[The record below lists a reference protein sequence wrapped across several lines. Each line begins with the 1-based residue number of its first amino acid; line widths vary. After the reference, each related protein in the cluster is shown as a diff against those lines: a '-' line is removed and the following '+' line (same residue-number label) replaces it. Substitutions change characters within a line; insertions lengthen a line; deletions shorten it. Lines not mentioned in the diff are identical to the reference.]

1 LLIYFITFEV
11 SKLSI
16 ITLFMDKFEK
26 IKLGISIGD
35 FNGIGI
41 EIILKTFS
49 DKRMLDF
56 CTPIIYGSTKLITTY
71 KKDLNINIPFNGIKH
86 IDNALIGKIN
96 ILNLWKDD
104 IEVDLGKPT
113 RESGKCAFES
123 LEAATD
129 DLAKGLIDV
138 LVTAPINKDNIQSE
152 NFKFPGHTE
161 YLESKLNGESLMILM
176 TNKLRIGLITGHIP
190 VSKVSETITP
200 ELIKKKVEILY
211 TTLIQDFAIPK
222 PKIAIL
228 GLNPHCG
235 DHGVIGNEDDEV
247 IKPTIDEIQGEGKIV
262 YGPYAADSFFGS
274 ENYKNFDAILAMYH
288 DQGLAPFKTLSF
300 GEGVNYT
307 AGLDKVRTSPDHGTA
322 YELAG
327 KDLANINSFKEA
339 IFTGIKIFKTREEY
353 KSLTEN
359 TLKSNQRKEKL

>member
-1 LLIYFITFEV
+1 
-11 SKLSI
+11 
-16 ITLFMDKFEK
+16 MDKSKK
-26 IKLGISIGD
+26 IIVGISIGD

-41 EIILKTFS
+41 EIALKTFL

-56 CTPIIYGSTKLITTY
+56 CTPVIFGSTKLITAY
-71 KKDLNINIPFNGIKH
+71 KKNLDINVPFNGIKK
-86 IDNALIGKIN
+86 IENIIPGKLN
-96 ILNLWKDD
+96 ILNLWNE
-104 IEVDLGKPT
+104 EVPINLGKPT
-113 RESGKCAFES
+113 EQSGKFAFKS
-123 LEAATD
+123 LQIATKSLSD
-129 DLAKGLIDV
+129 GFIDV

-152 NFKFPGHTE
+152 DFKFPGHTE
-161 YLESKLNGESLMILM
+161 YLESNLEGESLMILM
-176 TNKLRIGLITGHIP
+176 ANKLRIGLITGHIP
-190 VSKVSETITP
+190 VSQVSEAITP
-200 ELIKKKVEILY
+200 GIIKKKVEILHR
-211 TTLIQDFAIPK
+211 TLVQDFAISK

-235 DHGVIGNEDDEV
+235 DHGVIGNEDDEIV
-247 IKPTIDEIQGEGKIV
+247 RPTIANIQEKGMLV

-307 AGLDKVRTSPDHGTA
+307 AGLNKIRTSPDHGTA

-327 KDLANINSFKEA
+327 KKLANISSFKEA
-339 IFTGIKIFKTREEY
+339 VFSAIQIFRTREEY

-359 TLKSNQRKEKL
+359 ILKVKKQKEKR

>member
-1 LLIYFITFEV
+1 MNK
-11 SKLSI
+11 S
-16 ITLFMDKFEK
+16 EK
-26 IKLGISIGD
+26 IIVGISIGD

-41 EIILKTFS
+41 EIALKTFL

-56 CTPIIYGSTKLITTY
+56 CTPIIFGSTKLVTAY
-71 KKDLNINIPFNGIKH
+71 KKTMNINVQFNGIKN
-86 IDNALIGKIN
+86 IDKAIHGKLN
-96 ILNLWKDD
+96 ILNLWDED
-104 IEVDLGKPT
+104 IQVDLGKPT
-113 RESGKCAFES
+113 ESSGKYAFSS
-123 LEAATD
+123 LEAATNS
-129 DLAKGLIDV
+129 LAKGEIDV

-161 YLESKLNGESLMILM
+161 YLESKLEGESLMILM
-176 TNKLRIGLITGHIP
+176 TSNIKIGLITGHIP

-200 ELIKKKVEILY
+200 SLIKKKVAILY
-211 TTLIQDFAIPK
+211 KTLVQDFAISK

-235 DHGVIGNEDDEV
+235 DNGVIGNEDDE
-247 IKPTIDEIQGEGKIV
+247 IIRPTITEIQEEGKLV

-288 DQGLAPFKTLSF
+288 DQGLTPFKTLSF
-300 GEGVNYT
+300 GDGVNFT
-307 AGLDKVRTSPDHGTA
+307 AGLDRVRTSPDHGTA

-327 KDLANINSFKEA
+327 KEKANINSFKEA
-339 IFTGIKIFKTREEY
+339 VFSGIQIFKTRKEY

-359 TLKSNQRKEKL
+359 TLKAARQKEKR

>member
-1 LLIYFITFEV
+1 MNN
-11 SKLSI
+11 S
-16 ITLFMDKFEK
+16 EK

-41 EIILKTFS
+41 EIILKTFL

-56 CTPIIYGSTKLITTY
+56 CTPVIFGSTKLLSAY
-71 KKDLNINIPFNGIKH
+71 KKSMNINTPFNGVKQ
-86 IDNALIGKIN
+86 IDKTVPGKLN
-96 ILNLWKDD
+96 IINLWNDD
-104 IEVDLGKPT
+104 INVELGKHT
-113 RESGKCAFES
+113 EIAGKYAFLS
-123 LEAATD
+123 LEAATNS
-129 DLAKGLIDV
+129 LINNEIDV

-152 NFKFPGHTE
+152 EFVFPGHTE
-161 YLESKLNGESLMILM
+161 YLESKLTGESLMILM
-176 TNKLRIGLITGHIP
+176 AGNLRIGLITGHIP
-190 VSKVSETITP
+190 VSEISKTITP
-200 ELIKKKVEILY
+200 ELIQQKVSIMHN
-211 TTLIQDFAIPK
+211 TLIQDFAISK

-235 DHGVIGNEDDEV
+235 DNGVIGKEDDD
-247 IKPTIDEIQGEGKIV
+247 IIRPTIAEIQKEGKLV

-300 GEGVNYT
+300 GEGVNFT

-327 KDLANINSFKEA
+327 KGKANINSFKEA
-339 IFTGIKIFKTREEY
+339 VFSAIQVFKSREEY
-353 KSLTEN
+353 KSLTKN
-359 TLKSNQRKEKL
+359 TLKKRR

>member
-1 LLIYFITFEV
+1 
-11 SKLSI
+11 
-16 ITLFMDKFEK
+16 MDKFEK

-56 CTPIIYGSTKLITTY
+56 CTPIIFGSTKLITNY
-71 KKDLNINIPFNGIKH
+71 KKNLNINIPFNGIRQVDRA
-86 IDNALIGKIN
+86 INGKVN
-96 ILNLWKDD
+96 ILNLWKEEID
-104 IEVDLGKPT
+104 IKLGEPT
-113 RESGKCAFES
+113 ELSGKLAFES
-123 LEAATD
+123 LEAATNE
-129 DLAKGLIDV
+129 LAKGTIDV

-152 NFKFPGHTE
+152 DFKFPGHTE
-161 YLESKLNGESLMILM
+161 YLESKLDGESLMILM
-176 TNKLRIGLITGHIP
+176 ADTLRIGLITGHIP
-190 VSKVSETITP
+190 IAKVSETITP
-200 ELIKKKVEILY
+200 ELIKKKVAILY
-211 TTLIQDFAIPK
+211 KTLVQDFAISK

-235 DHGVIGNEDDEV
+235 DHGVIGEEDDSIV
-247 IKPTIDEIQGEGKIV
+247 RPTIAELQNEGKLI

-274 ENYKNFDAILAMYH
+274 SNYKNFDAILAMYH

-307 AGLDKVRTSPDHGTA
+307 AGLSKIRTSPDHGTA

-327 KDLANINSFKEA
+327 KGLANINSFKEA
-339 IFTGIKIFKTREEY
+339 VFTAIKVFKTREEY